1 MQILDREANRI
12 LRACLLKRR
21 DCDRSGSASRAS
33 VDGAALEGGRTL
45 QGAVG
50 SVVLP
55 LSSVETRERARFDSP
70 AREGG
75 ETRRREARRAI
86 AALQIAGLWP
96 V

>member
-1 MQILDREANRI
+1 
-12 LRACLLKRR
+12 
-21 DCDRSGSASRAS
+21 
-33 VDGAALEGGRTL
+33 
-45 QGAVG
+45 
-50 SVVLP
+50 VVLP